1 MTEPK
6 NPALEVKNLCIERA
20 GFPIVTDLSLE
31 VRSGAITVILG
42 PNGAGKTTLLEALS
56 GVISAKSGT
65 VRLAGLEISKAPRQV
80 RARAGLAH
88 VEQGRT
94 VFPGLTVEEN
104 LIVGEHHSNP
114 NEAFAQFPELEKRR
128 KIAAGML
135 SGGEQQ
141 MLVIARALMGRPN
154 VLMVDEM
161 SLGLA
166 PLIVKRLMPEMRRL
180 ADAGM
185 AVLLVEQ
192 FAHLALEVAD
202 HAMVLSGGR
211 SRWQGAAKALIEQ
224 PEILRRAY
232 LGAEITTKEMA
243 A

>member
-1 MTEPK
+1 MS
-6 NPALEVKNLCIERA
+6 LEITNLTIERA
-20 GFPIVTDLSLE
+20 GFPIVRELSLE
-31 VRSGAITVILG
+31 VRAGEVTVILG
-42 PNGAGKTTLLEALS
+42 PNGAGKTTLLEAIS
-56 GVISAKSGT
+56 GVIPAKSGT
-65 VRLAGLEISKAPRQV
+65 VRLGGLEIGNAPRQL
-80 RARAGLAH
+80 RSRAGLAH
-88 VEQGRT
+88 IEQGRT

-104 LIVGEHHSNP
+104 LIVGEHHTDP
-114 NEAFAQFPELEKRR
+114 NTAFAQFPELEKRR
-128 KIAAGML
+128 KITAGML

-141 MLVIARALMGRPN
+141 MLVIARALMGQPK

-192 FAHLALEVAD
+192 FAHLALEIGD

-211 SRWQGAAKALIEQ
+211 SHWQGPAKTLIEQ

-232 LGAEITTKEMA
+232 LGHETVTA
-243 A
+243 

>member
-1 MTEPK
+1 
-6 NPALEVKNLCIERA
+6 
-20 GFPIVTDLSLE
+20 
-31 VRSGAITVILG
+31 
-42 PNGAGKTTLLEALS
+42 
-56 GVISAKSGT
+56 
-65 VRLAGLEISKAPRQV
+65 
-80 RARAGLAH
+80 
-88 VEQGRT
+88 
-94 VFPGLTVEEN
+94 
-104 LIVGEHHSNP
+104 
-114 NEAFAQFPELEKRR
+114 
-128 KIAAGML
+128 
-135 SGGEQQ
+135 
-141 MLVIARALMGRPN
+141 
-154 VLMVDEM
+154 MVDEM

-232 LGAEITTKEMA
+232 LGAEIMTKEVA